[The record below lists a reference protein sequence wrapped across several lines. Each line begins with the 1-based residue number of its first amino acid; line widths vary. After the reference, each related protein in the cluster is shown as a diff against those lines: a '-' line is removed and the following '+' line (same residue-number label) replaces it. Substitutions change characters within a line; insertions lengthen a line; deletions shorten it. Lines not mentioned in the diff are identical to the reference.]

1 MGAPDFMERVHPM
14 GQQRTLKSPITI
26 EGVGLHTGELA
37 RVTVQPAP
45 IGTGMVFV
53 RTDRGGAEIPG
64 SHENVVSSSLATTV
78 SANGVSVGT
87 VEHLLAALFGLGVDN
102 ARIEVDGPEIPIL
115 DGSAAPFVE
124 AVRAAGIAGQ
134 GVRRR
139 SLHLRRPVAVRHGE
153 RTVLALPAD
162 DLRISYAIDFAHPAI
177 GYQAVTLRLDEKVF
191 AASIAPARTFCLL
204 RDVNAM
210 RDSGLALGGSLDNA
224 LVVGDDGPVNGEL
237 RFRDE
242 FVRHKVL
249 DLIGDLAL
257 AGAPLCAHVIV
268 FKGGHRMHAALVQ
281 KIAARSRASVA
292 EAPRLSQGTFER
304 FAHMGRR
311 LVPSPEV
318 LTA

>member
-1 MGAPDFMERVHPM
+1 MG
-14 GQQRTLKSPITI
+14 
-26 EGVGLHTGELA
+26 GV
-37 RVTVQPAP
+37 
-45 IGTGMVFV
+45 
-53 RTDRGGAEIPG
+53 EIPA
-64 SHENVVSSSLATTV
+64 SHEYVVSSSLATTV
-78 SANGVSVGT
+78 SMGGVSVAT

-102 ARIEVDGPEIPIL
+102 ARIEVDGPEIPIV

-124 AVRAAGIAGQ
+124 AIQVNGIVAQAAP
-134 GVRRR
+134 RRVLNL
-139 SLHLRRPVAVRHGE
+139 SRPVAVRHGE
-153 RTVLALPAD
+153 RTVLALPSS

-177 GYQAVTLRLDEKVF
+177 GYQAVTLRMDERVF

-210 RDSGLALGGSLDNA
+210 RDSGLARGGSLDNA
-224 LVVGDDGPVNGEL
+224 LVVGDDGILNGEL

-257 AGAPLCAHVIV
+257 AGAPLRAHVIV

-281 KIAARSRASVA
+281 KIAERQAACAAVD
-292 EAPRLSQGTFER
+292 ERLSPGTFER
-304 FAHMGRR
+304 FAHLGRR
-311 LVPSPEV
+311 LVPSPQV